1 MGLVTAIR
9 DRSARAARRA
19 LILISGVAFLLI
31 GIGFLTS
38 AAWIM
43 LEEVYSAAAAS
54 AILSGVYAG
63 IGLVTIAIASSS
75 AKRELRTPERPVQQ
89 DPAETLQPGV
99 TPPLVQAFL
108 IGLNAAL
115 AARGRG
121 PTSL

>member
-63 IGLVTIAIASSS
+63 VGLVAIAIASSS

>member
-1 MGLVTAIR
+1 MGLVTAIK

-19 LILISGVAFLLI
+19 LILIFGAAFLVV

-43 LEEVYSAAAAS
+43 LEDVYSAAAAS
-54 AILSGVYAG
+54 LVLSGFYSGV
-63 IGLVTIAIASSS
+63 GLVAIAIASSS
-75 AKRELRTPERPVQQ
+75 AKRDMRTQKRPVE
-89 DPAETLQPGV
+89 DHPPVPPQPGAA
-99 TPPLVQAFL
+99 PPLVQAFL

>member
-1 MGLVTAIR
+1 MGLVTAIK

-63 IGLVTIAIASSS
+63 VGLVTIAIASSS